1 MEYYVAEDQSPLD
14 RCLADVRSSD
24 VYIGI
29 FAWRYGAIP
38 EIGNPDGLSFAELEY
53 RCAAESGKTC
63 LIFLLSED
71 ASWPRSKMDR
81 DLTRIENLRQEL
93 KSSGRL
99 VATFVTTDELA
110 RKVTEAVVAW
120 ERQSGLAVQ
129 RKSADWHTYRTAV
142 LDRHRWVRL
151 QVIAGASRERDPL
164 RIPLTEVF
172 EPQLVIA
179 GASGTDVPDEVRQY
193 QQEIYGVRDSAA
205 DESAEAA
212 AETEEQLFAGSPEPV
227 LDVLGRERTQVFLGG
242 PGSGKSTLLQYAML
256 RVCEPAAPDAVPRH
270 LTGEP
275 VPFLVDLRTYVLRK
289 DPDFVSYLTRR
300 SAEFYGIETGAEA
313 VGKALAED
321 GGAVVFFDGL
331 DEVFD
336 PDDRRRIIDQF
347 QAFASRYPGCRVV
360 VTSRIAGYDRTS
372 LGLAGFAHYTVMP
385 LTLGHIR
392 NFADRW
398 YRHYTLE
405 GTERTAQG
413 LVQRIVESPRLLDLA
428 GNPLLLTMMAVIY
441 KDRDLPNER
450 WRLYERCAETLLED
464 WDLSKGIEDEDFK
477 LAVAIRTAQKSEML
491 QRVARYMLD
500 HAQPGS
506 ELNAIAYGPLRE
518 ILAGYLAV
526 KYQCSDGEAEAI
538 AVDILRHLME
548 RTYVLAGVG
557 ERVFGFVHRTFM
569 EYFAACSCLA
579 EFNARKSDFT
589 WLNEEI
595 FGAHW
600 QDPAWEEVLLLLIA
614 MLHDQGTPI
623 GDVVTALLRPDRS
636 DSLPCNLA
644 FAARCLGEA
653 GDVQDQAQ
661 AVDVLGELA
670 RHIVTWVDSRGDAA
684 KRFVEMALGAF
695 AALAPLV
702 NDVPPAV
709 PHVMSLLDPP
719 VGGRVPGRIA
729 AWQME
734 YALRSRKER
743 LGFAL
748 AALRDPEEAVRRA
761 AVAVLEREW
770 PGRPD
775 IAPLLAEVVKS
786 DRQARVR
793 MAALQ
798 VMQRS
803 WQHDPAILDAIES
816 RVGRETAYTVVVH
829 LIEYLASA
837 WPGNPR
843 ALRLVMGLASPWVST
858 GVLTAGVVG
867 VARAW
872 PRATEELSHLLDL
885 TLRASAVDREAVLT
899 ELAGL
904 AVIPRSLL
912 DFLMARA
919 VNDPYESVRASIL
932 GRLVQ
937 IPEADDPGLRA
948 LPRDLAVSDA
958 SAQVRGIALA
968 PLVESWLS
976 AADAADADLV
986 MDRATNDPDPYVRSV
1001 TLLMLAYKGR
1011 HVPAAWDFLLDR
1023 AVSDPD
1029 PSVRALVLEALAE
1042 TLGYSV
1048 AAGSQFPWW
1057 PREADEPTSIARAG
1071 WLSRFTEISID
1082 LRIDPESW
1090 SFLRDRAENE
1100 PDPAVRQRLFL
1111 SLIGKSHRYPDLRV
1125 FLQDWAAHDPDAETR
1140 AALGEM
1146 LERLA
1151 HVDPVAD

>member
-1 MEYYVAEDQSPLD
+1 MEYYVAEDQTPLD

-38 EIGNPDGLSFAELEY
+38 EAGDPDGLSFTELEY
-53 RCAAESGKTC
+53 RCAVESGKAC

-81 DLTRIENLRQEL
+81 DLTRIEDLRHEL
-93 KSSGRL
+93 KGSGRV
-99 VATFVTTDELA
+99 VATFETTDELA

-120 ERQSGLAVQ
+120 EKQSGLAV
-129 RKSADWHTYRTAV
+129 RRAPADWAAYRAAV

-179 GASGTDVPDEVRQY
+179 GASGTDVPDEVRRY
-193 QQEIYGVRDSAA
+193 QQEIYGARDSA
-205 DESAEAA
+205 DESAESVP
-212 AETEEQLFAGSPEPV
+212 ETEEQLFAGSPEPV
-227 LDVLGRERTQVFLGG
+227 LDVLGRERMQVFLGG
-242 PGSGKSTLLQYAML
+242 PGAGKSTLLQYAML
-256 RVCEPAAPDAVPRH
+256 RACEPGAPDAIPRY

-289 DPDFVSYLTRR
+289 DPDFVSYLVRR
-300 SAEFYGIETGAEA
+300 SAEFYGIEIDSEA
-313 VGKALAED
+313 VGRALAED
-321 GGAVVFFDGL
+321 GRAVVFFDGL

-398 YRHYTLE
+398 YWHYTLE

-464 WDLSKGIEDEDFK
+464 WDLSKGIEDDDFK

-518 ILAGYLAV
+518 ILAGYLAA
-526 KYQCSDGEAEAI
+526 KYLRPDGEAEAI

-569 EYFAACSCLA
+569 EYFAACSCLS
-579 EFNARKSDFT
+579 EFNARAADFT

-623 GDVVTALLRPDRS
+623 SDVVDRLFRYDRGRVPHGS
-636 DSLPCNLA
+636 A
-644 FAARCLGEA
+644 FAARCLGEVS
-653 GDVQDQAQ
+653 GVQDQNQVAEILFR
-661 AVDVLGELA
+661 LG
-670 RHIVTWVDSRGDAA
+670 
-684 KRFVEMALGAF
+684 RFIIGNAGAGHDPASGFIGTALGAF
-695 AALAPLV
+695 AALAPQV
-702 NDVPPAV
+702 NDAPSLRSMIDLSPPLAYIQT
-709 PHVMSLLDPP
+709 PT
-719 VGGRVPGRIA
+719 RIA
-729 AWQME
+729 AWQLE

-748 AALRDPEEAVRRA
+748 AALQDPEEALRRGA
-761 AVAVLEREW
+761 IAVLEREW

-775 IAPLLAEVVKS
+775 IGLALAEVVKS
-786 DRQARVR
+786 DRRARVR
-793 MAALQ
+793 IAALEA
-798 VMQRS
+798 MQRS
-803 WQHDPAILDAIES
+803 WRHDPAILDAIES
-816 RVGRETAYTVVVH
+816 RASRETAYTVAVR

-837 WPGNPR
+837 WPGNRR
-843 ALRLVMGLASPWVST
+843 ALHLVLRMAGRRPGESEGTEHYSVYYPPVLIAALTGVARSWPGAMQDLADLLNSHSRYVRQDVFTGLAKLRSVQAPLT
-858 GVLTAGVVG
+858 GVLRDQTVRDPDSGVRF
-867 VARAW
+867 AA
-872 PRATEELSHLLDL
+872 
-885 TLRASAVDREAVLT
+885 LRALAKNQEPADRDT
-899 ELAGL
+899 LA
-904 AVIPRSLL
+904 LL
-912 DFLMARA
+912 RDRA
-919 VNDPYESVRASIL
+919 VNDPSFDVRAIALRGLIQQWLLGDVSVADVVIGRAANDPSAHVRSIVL
-932 GRLVQ
+932 YELAAGLHGVLAGGLTAAWDIFRDR
-937 IPEADDPGLRA
+937 ASNDPD
-948 LPRDLAVSDA
+948 PF
-958 SAQVRGIALA
+958 VRGSVLEALVA
-968 PLVESWLS
+968 SLQDYVFTGERERDHIEAEKWSFLQ
-976 AADAADADLV
+976 
-986 MDRATNDPDPYVRSV
+986 DRATNERASSVRSG
-1001 TLLMLAYKGR
+1001 LFRSLAAKLGHY
-1011 HVPAAWDFLLDR
+1011 
-1023 AVSDPD
+1023 PD
-1029 PSVRALVLEALAE
+1029 
-1042 TLGYSV
+1042 V
-1048 AAGSQFPWW
+1048 AA
-1057 PREADEPTSIARAG
+1057 
-1071 WLSRFTEISID
+1071 
-1082 LRIDPESW
+1082 
-1090 SFLRDRAENE
+1090 FLRDRAAN
-1100 PDPAVRQRLFL
+1100 
-1111 SLIGKSHRYPDLRV
+1111 
-1125 FLQDWAAHDPDAETR
+1125 DPDAQVRT
-1140 AALGEM
+1140 ALLKL
-1146 LERLA
+1146 LEG
-1151 HVDPVAD
+1151 